1 MAVVDLS
8 FITSLKDRVK
18 ETYDE
23 ADEAGRR
30 QLLDAL
36 RDLQYSVE
44 PPEETMQRTIH
55 QNLTIASVRAA
66 YDLDVYKA
74 LTTTKETMSIQ
85 ELTGRNGAN
94 PDLLGRLMR
103 HQASLG
109 MIEET
114 GRDQFAA
121 NNITRNLSIPEI
133 QSGIRLMNDAFG
145 PVYQNLPAYLKKT
158 KYRNPMDNPRTVF
171 QFTRNTDLSLWD
183 YLHARAADTSHFDN
197 FMRAQRMSTDNCFS
211 VLNLEAQSKG
221 WPADRPV
228 FVDVGGGM
236 GQQCAAVRERF
247 PHLAGRIIL
256 EDLPA
261 VVSQAKVPAGVEVL
275 PHDFW
280 HPQPI
285 KGARFYYLRA
295 VLHDYNDVDSVK
307 ILKHIADA
315 MEPHSVLLIDEMVL
329 PNKGVDWYATQTDLL
344 MMCAF
349 GSAERTQD
357 AWARLVEQAGLK
369 VRSLRT
375 YTHAMRLSVIEV
387 VKRESLD
394 SRI

>member
-1 MAVVDLS
+1 
-8 FITSLKDRVK
+8 
-18 ETYDE
+18 
-23 ADEAGRR
+23 
-30 QLLDAL
+30 
-36 RDLQYSVE
+36 
-44 PPEETMQRTIH
+44 
-55 QNLTIASVRAA
+55 
-66 YDLDVYKA
+66 
-74 LTTTKETMSIQ
+74 
-85 ELTGRNGAN
+85 
-94 PDLLGRLMR
+94 
-103 HQASLG
+103 
-109 MIEET
+109 
-114 GRDQFAA
+114 
-121 NNITRNLSIPEI
+121 
-133 QSGIRLMNDAFG
+133 
-145 PVYQNLPAYLKKT
+145 
-158 KYRNPMDNPRTVF
+158 MDNPRTVF
-171 QFTRNTDLSLWD
+171 QFTRNTDLSFWD
-183 YLHARAADTSHFDN
+183 YLHTRAADTSHFDN

-236 GQQCAAVRERF
+236 GQQCTAVREKF

-285 KGARFYYLRA
+285 KGAKFYYLRA
-295 VLHDYNDVDSVK
+295 VLHDYSDVDSGK

-315 MEPHSVLLIDEMVL
+315 MEPQSVLLIDEMVL
-329 PNKGVDWYATQTDLL
+329 PNEGVDWYATQTDLL
-344 MMCAF
+344 MMCVF

-357 AWARLVEQAGLK
+357 AWARLVEQAGLE

-387 VKRESLD
+387 VKQKSLD